1 MYNFLSEQKQSVF
14 VAVFIRTIEGYF
26 IFSICT
32 QLKKTVDK
40 GLIIYQTDHFS
51 VLICW
56 IEVAGFFT
64 RRKKD

>member
-14 VAVFIRTIEGYF
+14 VAVFIRTIEGYY

-51 VLICW
+51 GLTSNVTY
-56 IEVAGFFT
+56 F
-64 RRKKD
+64 